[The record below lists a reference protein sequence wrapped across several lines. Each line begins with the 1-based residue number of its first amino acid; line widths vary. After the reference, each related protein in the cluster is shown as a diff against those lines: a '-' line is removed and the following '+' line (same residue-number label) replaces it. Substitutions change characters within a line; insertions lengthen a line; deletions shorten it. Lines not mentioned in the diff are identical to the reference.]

1 MMRRAISLAV
11 VLSLPLLAACG
22 DKKPSKQD
30 FLAKADPVCKRG
42 NDIAAVFTTPSDLPM
57 MKDFGN
63 KLADNIT
70 KTADEVDKL
79 DKPGGEEGKGA
90 EDLVKSMRD
99 AAAAARE
106 IGPEVDKTNYP
117 GVELAATK
125 TVEAFKAADGK
136 ARTYG
141 STECGKGE
149 AAAALK
155 LGETSGAT
163 VKNAYIAKADGICK
177 GYNTQFEGIKEPED
191 FNDVKPFLDQ
201 SIALVDK
208 LTAELKAIPQ
218 PATDKGKLDEAFS
231 SNDAAVAKLKEASAA
246 AGSGN
251 QSKTIDLLDEATEL
265 GDASNAKAD
274 AYGFKDCGSQ
284 GG

>member
-1 MMRRAISLAV
+1 MTRRFMVVAV
-11 VLSLPLLAACG
+11 ALSLPLLAACG

-30 FLAKADPVCKRG
+30 FVAEADPVCKRG
-42 NDIAAVFTTPSDLPM
+42 NDIAAVFTTPSDLGM
-57 MKDFGN
+57 MKDFGT

-79 DKPGGEEGKGA
+79 DKPGGDDGKA
-90 EDLVKSMRD
+90 AADLVKSMKD
-99 AAAAARE
+99 AGAAARE
-106 IGPEVDKTNYP
+106 IAAPVDQANYP
-117 GVELAATK
+117 GVEAAVTK

-136 ARTYG
+136 ARAFG
-141 STECGKGE
+141 SAECGKGE
-149 AAAALK
+149 AAAAAK

-163 VKNAYIAKADGICK
+163 VKTAFIAKADGICK

-218 PATDKGKLDEAFS
+218 PTIDKGKLDEAFA

-246 AGSGN
+246 AGARDED
-251 QSKTIDLLDEATEL
+251 KTIDLLDEATVL
-265 GDASNAKAD
+265 GDTSNAKAD